1 MTLFLQTVL
10 NGILLG
16 GIYIVIAAGFSLVFG
31 VLDIIDFAV
40 GEWVMLG
47 AFTAFFAQHYFHLDA
62 FLLLPVV
69 FVIYFAIGYLIQPL
83 IFRVISTKG
92 HLPMLMGL
100 VFTFGLSTLIKGSA
114 LTFWGYDT
122 HSLTSLLAG
131 TALSQTLSIPA
142 LRVAAFAFAVVVT
155 LAFIVFLYRTRT
167 GLAIRAVAQ
176 DRDKA
181 ALMGVRVRSLASL
194 VYGLYAGMTGMAGV
208 LIGAIFSI
216 NAQMGA
222 KYTTFAFFVVVL
234 GGLGY
239 VPGVLVAAVLL
250 GLINTMTTVYL
261 NPSYSFLVV
270 FLVLFLVL
278 IIQPKGILGRG
289 T

>member
-1 MTLFLQTVL
+1 LDLFLQTVI

-16 GIYIVIAAGFSLVFG
+16 GIYIVLAAGFSLVFG

-47 AFTAFFAQHYFHLDA
+47 AFAAYFGQQYLHVDA
-62 FLLLPVV
+62 FVFLPVV
-69 FVIYFAIGYLIQPL
+69 FVAFFALGYAIQPI
-83 IFRVISTKG
+83 IFRVVSTKT

-100 VFTFGLSTLIKGSA
+100 VFTFGLSTLMKGSA
-114 LTFWGYDT
+114 LTAWGYNPRSLDT
-122 HSLTSLLAG
+122 FLSDTSLA
-131 TALSQTLSIPA
+131 LSIPG
-142 LRVAAFAFAVVVT
+142 LRLFAFVFAVAAT
-155 LAFIVFLYRTRT
+155 LLFIGFLYRTRT
-167 GLAIRAVAQ
+167 GLAIRAAAQ

-181 ALMGVRVRSLASL
+181 ALMGVRVKDLASV

-208 LIGAIFSI
+208 LIGAIFSLSP
-216 NAQMGA
+216 QMGA

-239 VPGVLVAAVLL
+239 VPGVFVAAILL
-250 GLINTMTTVYL
+250 GLINTMTTVYF
-261 NPSYSFLVV
+261 NASYSFLMV
-270 FLVLFLVL
+270 FLLLFLVL